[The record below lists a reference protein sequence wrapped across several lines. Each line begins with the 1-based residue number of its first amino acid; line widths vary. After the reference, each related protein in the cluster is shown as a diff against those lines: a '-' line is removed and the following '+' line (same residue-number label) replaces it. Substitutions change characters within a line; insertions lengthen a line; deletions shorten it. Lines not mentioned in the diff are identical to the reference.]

1 MTVMAALDKQ
11 LMRVATSRYDVCSVV
26 GDGGGENEG
35 GSGIHATMEADV
47 PGYVR
52 RRCLGHMSWR
62 TADALLNEWEQHSD
76 VKALCSYLG
85 DGITWSRIQALATTP
100 VLEGGL
106 GLFREMSQEH
116 KAVFGT
122 APWWNCGRSARV
134 RL

>member
-1 MTVMAALDKQ
+1 MGKQ
-11 LMRVATSRYDVCSVV
+11 MLRVATSRYDVCNVV

-47 PGYVR
+47 PAYVR

-76 VKALCSYLG
+76 VKALCRYTG
-85 DGITWSRIQALATTP
+85 DGITWSRRQALATTP
-100 VLEGGL
+100 VLDGRL
-106 GLFREMSQEH
+106 GLFREVSEVH
-116 KAVFGT
+116 KAIFGT
-122 APWWNCGRSARV
+122 APCWNCGRSARV